1 MDGAAAQGKRLRVC
15 HEIALEVG
23 IGDYAVQRGSA
34 MECEEAVGWRVTV
47 TRSVE
52 SVSRRPPPSPCM
64 PASGLRLL
72 VLNTDLPIFP
82 GGGGVEF
89 LAMTRLAARLQAVG
103 LVSMAHTRDDLER
116 SQDLVNAGV
125 RLYLWESPWLDV
137 APQTVGSRPDWI
149 RRVHRWIRDAVETW
163 RAGGRPA
170 DTRIMD
176 AAFANMAPGLTKA
189 LGERSWHAVAVVQ
202 SSAAAMIDRVPRHLV
217 SVLVMHD
224 IRARLYE
231 RRAAVSGSLIERWR
245 LQRQARR
252 YARFESNYCR
262 RFDLVVTVSAEDAR
276 WVESHY
282 QPPRVY
288 ELALPVDT
296 SYFTAALPSDEQP
309 GRIVFTGLLSH
320 PPNVDAAVYFATTVL
335 PVIRRSEPSA
345 EFHIIG
351 RHPVPEVV
359 ALTAL
364 PNVRLFPNVPDIR
377 THLRPACVVVVP
389 LRYGSGSRQKILEAW
404 SMEKCVVSTT
414 VGAEGLAYE
423 DGSNLFI
430 ADTVETMASAVVK
443 ALRDPALRDRV
454 RHGGRVVAESR
465 HNPERLAAGYHAEL
479 TAVARQKAEADT
491 RMRVLIDMRWMLP
504 GVAGGIETLA
514 RAFMHELL
522 ALDATN
528 QYCALVP
535 ARCRYDFDIR
545 GRDNVRIVCQDSAWE
560 IARGLGRRAGQRLL
574 ASLRLPNVNTPEVRE
589 LSRLAELGVEIGY
602 SFPGYIHP
610 QLWPLRNVLVVPDIQ
625 HEYFPE
631 FFAPEALEERRRL
644 YTDAA
649 RRADHICAISEFTR
663 QTLIDKLGVDPDR
676 VTTVPLAADASFR
689 PDDVEGTD
697 RSVLAA
703 HGLSRAA
710 ICSSRRT
717 PGGTRITWRRLRRCA
732 CCETATTCA

>member
-1 MDGAAAQGKRLRVC
+1 MPIGY
-15 HEIALEVG
+15 IPALPC
-23 IGDYAVQRGSA
+23 ATAR
-34 MECEEAVGWRVTV
+34 EAVAGI
-47 TRSVE
+47 
-52 SVSRRPPPSPCM
+52 RREPKARIRRERLAIQPCM

-137 APQTVGSRPDWI
+137 VPQTVTSRPDWK
-149 RRVHRWIRDAVETW
+149 RRVHRWIRDVVETW

-170 DTRIMD
+170 DTRMMD

-189 LGERSWHAVAVVQ
+189 LGEQSWHAVAVVQ
-202 SSAAAMIDRVPRHLV
+202 SSAAAMIDSVPHHLV

-262 RFDLVVTVSAEDAR
+262 LFDLVVTVSADDAS

-282 QPPRVY
+282 HPPRVY
-288 ELALPVDT
+288 ALALPVDT
-296 SYFTAALPSDEQP
+296 SHFTAALPSDEQP

-335 PVIRRSEPSA
+335 PVVRRAEPSA

-377 THLRPACVVVVP
+377 THLKPACVVVVP

-404 SMEKCVVSTT
+404 SMEKCVVSTA
-414 VGAEGLAYE
+414 VGAEGLGYE

-430 ADTVETMASAVVK
+430 ADTVETMAAAVVK
-443 ALRDPALRDRV
+443 ALRDPALRGRV
-454 RHGGRVVAESR
+454 RHGGRAVAVSR
-465 HNPERLAAGYHAEL
+465 HNPESLAAGYHAEL

-522 ALDATN
+522 AVDATN

-545 GRDNVRIVCQDSAWE
+545 GRDNIRIVSQDSAWE
-560 IARGLGRRAGQRLL
+560 IARGLGRRAGQWLL
-574 ASLRLPNVNTPEVRE
+574 TSFRLPNVNTPEVRE
-589 LSRLAELGVEIGY
+589 LSRLAELSVEIGY

-610 QLWPLRNVLVVPDIQ
+610 QLWPLRNVLVIPDIQ
-625 HEYFPE
+625 HGTFPSSLPLRHWTNG
-631 FFAPEALEERRRL
+631 AG
-644 YTDAA
+644 
-649 RRADHICAISEFTR
+649 STR
-663 QTLIDKLGVDPDR
+663 CG
-676 VTTVPLAADASFR
+676 A
-689 PDDVEGTD
+689 
-697 RSVLAA
+697 
-703 HGLSRAA
+703 
-710 ICSSRRT
+710 SSR
-717 PGGTRITWRRLRRCA
+717 PHLRDF
-732 CCETATTCA
+732 